1 MKYLKVLCALILG
14 LSLVACTSKEAKP
27 DAVRVALFQYP
38 KNMSPIKIENH
49 AEEWMQ
55 SQIYENLYQIVD
67 GAYVPVLAKALPEF
81 SSDNLSCVIEVV
93 DGIKFHDGSSLDAD
107 AVVYSL
113 QHPTSLQST
122 SWINPIESV
131 SKVDATHVKI
141 TLRTPD
147 GTLLAKLASPY
158 FAIIPTDS
166 DNEGQLSEFPIG
178 TGPYKYVSSEN
189 GKSISLTRFDNYHG
203 EVAKITQIEGIVV
216 KDINEALTKLRDGE
230 IDLVSEV
237 PVSAK
242 ETVDS
247 IKNMQWI
254 EAKTSSSVYLGIR
267 QRNLLNPKLGSL
279 EFRQAI
285 SKVIFEAF
293 HVNNELSLFG
303 TGVFPKSSQ
312 TLVMDVDLEKWLDQD
327 IHLIAS
333 DLGTSGSE
341 VKDALVEA
349 GFSKVTLE
357 PLNQQS
363 FLTRSMGNDG
373 YDLMV
378 FSWDEQL
385 KDGSFL
391 LDNLFG
397 ADAGNPLRYQNA
409 TVESWI
415 LAATRTLD
423 PEIRGEL
430 LGKVQQQLIN
440 EGVLLPV
447 MSLNAYVAADKQL
460 VGIQVMPNRT
470 LDLARISRTEE

>member
-1 MKYLKVLCALILG
+1 MKYLKILFALILG
-14 LSLVACTSKEAKP
+14 FSLVACTSKEAKP
-27 DAVRVALFQYP
+27 DVLRVALFEYP
-38 KNMSPIKIENH
+38 KNLSPIKIENH
-49 AEEWMQ
+49 AEAWMQ

-67 GAYVPVLAKALPEF
+67 GVYVPVLAKALPEF
-81 SSDNLSCVIEVV
+81 SSDNRSCVIEVA

-113 QHPTSLQST
+113 QHPTSMQNT
-122 SWINPIESV
+122 PWINPIESV

-141 TLRTPD
+141 TLRFPD

-158 FAIIPTDS
+158 LAIIPTDS

-216 KDINEALTKLRDGE
+216 NDINEALTKLRDGE
-230 IDLVSEV
+230 IDLVDEV

-242 ETVDS
+242 KIVDG
-247 IKNMQWI
+247 IKELQWI

-267 QRNLLNPKLGSL
+267 QQNLLNPKLGSS
-279 EFRQAI
+279 EFRQTI
-285 SKVIFEAF
+285 SKVILEGF
-293 HVNNELSLFG
+293 HENDGLSLFG
-303 TGVFPKSSQ
+303 AGVFPKSSQ
-312 TLVMDVDLEKWLDQD
+312 TLVGNVDLDKWLDQD

-333 DLGTSGSE
+333 ELGTSGSD

-357 PLNQQS
+357 PLNQQT

-385 KDGSFL
+385 SEGTLL

-415 LAATRTLD
+415 LAATRTID
-423 PEIRGEL
+423 PVIRGEL
-430 LGKVQQQLIN
+430 LGKIQQELLN
-440 EGVLLPV
+440 DGVLLPV
-447 MSLNAYVAADKQL
+447 KSVMTYIAADKQL
-460 VGIQVMPNRT
+460 GGIQVMPNRT
-470 LDLARISRTEE
+470 LPLARITRTEE

>member
-1 MKYLKVLCALILG
+1 MKYVKVLFALIIG
-14 LSLVACTSKEAKP
+14 LSMVACTSKEAKP
-27 DAVRVALFQYP
+27 DVLRVALFQYP
-38 KNMSPIKIENH
+38 KNMSPIKIENQ
-49 AEEWMQ
+49 AEKWMQ

-67 GAYVPVLAKALPEF
+67 GDYVPVLAKALPEF
-81 SSDNLSCVIEVV
+81 SSDNLSCIIEVA

-107 AVVYSL
+107 AVVYSI
-113 QHPTSLQST
+113 QHPTILQST
-122 SWINPIESV
+122 PWMNPIESV

-141 TLRTPD
+141 ILRTPD
-147 GTLLAKLASPY
+147 GSLLAKLASPY

-166 DNEGQLSEFPIG
+166 DNEAQLTEFPIG
-178 TGPYKYVSSEN
+178 TGPYKYVSSQD

-216 KDINEALTKLRDGE
+216 KDANEALTKLRDGE
-230 IDLVSEV
+230 IDLVSEA
-237 PVSAK
+237 PVSAREIVDGIK
-242 ETVDS
+242 EL
-247 IKNMQWI
+247 QWI
-254 EAKTSSSVYLGIR
+254 EAQTSSSVYLGIR
-267 QRNLLNPKLGSL
+267 QQNLLNPKLASV

-285 SKVIFEAF
+285 SKVLVEKF
-293 HVNNELSLFG
+293 HENNELSLFG
-303 TGVFPKSSQ
+303 AGVFPKTSQ
-312 TLVMDVDLEKWLDQD
+312 TLSINENLEEWLDQD

-357 PLNQQS
+357 PLNQQT
-363 FLTRSMGNDG
+363 FLTRSVGIDG

-385 KDGSFL
+385 KDGSLL

-397 ADAGNPLRYQNA
+397 ADSSNPLRYQNA

-415 LAATRTLD
+415 LAATRTID
-423 PEIRGEL
+423 PEIRKEL
-430 LGKVQQQLIN
+430 LVKIEQKLLH

-447 MSLNAYVAADKQL
+447 MSLKTYVAADKQL
-460 VGIQVMPNRT
+460 IGIQIMPDRT
-470 LDLARISRTEE
+470 LELARISWLEE